1 MTVAIFA
8 MQAAAVQA
16 VDLGIYLI
24 LFLGVGASWIGIPI
38 VGGAVLAAAG
48 ALAGDDQLDVWVV
61 VAVAAVASWSGGYVG
76 YLLGRRAG
84 DALAG
89 RPGRWRR
96 QRQRA
101 VEIGERFYSRWGPLA
116 VFLTPTWVSGALG
129 MSRSSFLA
137 WNAVAAVLSS
147 LVAVF
152 GAYAVASAVLGR
164 LSTGGLVALVAGLVA
179 AAAAGIALQRRRGRI
194 RRSEGPAG
202 RSAS

>member
-38 VGGAVLAAAG
+38 VGGAVLVAAG

-61 VAVAAVASWSGGYVG
+61 VGVAAVASWSGGYVG

-101 VEIGERFYSRWGPLA
+101 VEIGERFYSRWG
-116 VFLTPTWVSGALG
+116 
-129 MSRSSFLA
+129 RSQCF
-137 WNAVAAVLSS
+137 
-147 LVAVF
+147 
-152 GAYAVASAVLGR
+152 
-164 LSTGGLVALVAGLVA
+164 
-179 AAAAGIALQRRRGRI
+179 
-194 RRSEGPAG
+194 
-202 RSAS
+202 